1 MHKRAQGF
9 TLIEIMV
16 VIAIIAGLV
25 TTVAIVVPKMQEQ
38 QRRTGCLNNLS
49 QLGQVFL
56 MEKQTN
62 PGRAMKY
69 SGVALWLSYRKDGS
83 NIKRGDEKA
92 LWCPGDNAMALPDT
106 DDERKKWDNVDLD
119 NPGSDLCSYAARD
132 FKNYPLS
139 IETRDKAD
147 TIIGSDRQGPNG
159 STMQHQD
166 VIVCVYEGGDAQFV
180 KRDEL
185 GVSSE
190 KNIVIGPESENKML
204 RQVVYIVSK
213 KN

>member
-56 MEKQTN
+56 MEKQEN
-62 PGRAMKY
+62 PAKAMKY
-69 SGVALWLSYRKDGS
+69 SGVALWLSYRKNAS
-83 NIKRGDEKA
+83 SIKRGEEKS
-92 LWCPGDNAMALPDT
+92 LWCPGDNGVVLPET
-106 DDERKKWDNVDLD
+106 EDDKKKWDNVDLD
-119 NPGSDLCSYAARD
+119 NPSDDLCSYAARD
-132 FKNYPLS
+132 FKNYPLNV
-139 IETRDKAD
+139 EAKDKQ
-147 TIIGSDRQGPNG
+147 IIGSDRQGPNG
-159 STMQHQD
+159 RTMHHQD
-166 VIVCVYEGGDAQFV
+166 VIVCVFEGGDAQFM
-180 KRDEL
+180 KRAEL
-185 GVSSE
+185 GVNTE
-190 KNIVIGPESENKML
+190 NPIVIGPEAENAML
-204 RQVVYIVSK
+204 KQVVYIVSK